1 MQAPDRLVLAEVVH
15 ETVIAA
21 NAAVAAEVPGSL
33 VQVDGGVV
41 VVATGLPIRLL
52 NQAVVREGAD
62 PRAIERAVA
71 SLRGAGVPFVVC
83 LRTGTDDP
91 FVDVVE
97 GLGLERISSSP
108 WLPGMA
114 LHPLPPPGRVAAP
127 EGIEIREV
135 HGGRGV
141 ADHVAAVAAGF
152 GMDPEVV
159 GAFVTEAAAA
169 RPDIAL
175 YAGYDG
181 QLPVAAGL
189 GMRVGRAIGVFNIAT
204 VEAWRGRGIGA
215 AITMRVVDDGAAAG
229 CDTAILQASPM
240 GLRVYERL
248 GFATV
253 VEYDGYIEPGRS
265 AAAD

>member
-1 MQAPDRLVLAEVVH
+1 MQPQDRHALAELVH

-21 NAAVAAEVPGSL
+21 NVALAAEVPGSL
-33 VQVDGGVV
+33 VQVDRGVI

-62 PRAIERAVA
+62 PRAIESAVA

-83 LRTGTDDP
+83 LRAGTDDS
-91 FVDVVE
+91 FVDVVR
-97 GLGLERISSSP
+97 GLGLGPISDAA

-114 LHPLPPPGRVAAP
+114 MHPLPDPGRVVAP
-127 EGIEIREV
+127 RGIEIREV
-135 HGGRGV
+135 EGGRGV
-141 ADHVAAVAAGF
+141 ADHVAAIAAGF
-152 GMDPEVV
+152 GMDPEIAR
-159 GAFVTEAAAA
+159 AFVTEVAVA

-175 YAGYDG
+175 YVGYDG
-181 QLPVAAGL
+181 ELPVAAGL
-189 GMRVGRAIGVFNIAT
+189 GMRVGRTVGVFNIAT

-240 GLRVYERL
+240 GLPVYERL
-248 GFATV
+248 GFVTV
-253 VEYDGYIEPGRS
+253 VEYDGYIEPGP
-265 AAAD
+265 ATED